1 MPKQPY
7 NNLLLRLKAY
17 KISAYPFETGPLLAG
32 FFIFVKINPIH
43 MIDLNS
49 FFGKILH
56 YLDLRP
62 DLEDFESI
70 ENEIEKGIVFKGT
83 NLWILAFAIIVA
95 SVGLN
100 MNSTAVIIGAMLIS
114 PLMGPINGIGFSLAT
129 YNLTLL
135 SRAIRNLTFAILAG
149 LAASTLYFILSPVS
163 SAHSEL
169 LARTTP
175 TFYDVLIALFGGMAG
190 IVAIS
195 TRLKGNVIPGVAIA
209 TALMPPL
216 CTAGY
221 GLATLQ
227 AKFFFGALYLFTINT
242 VFIALAAL
250 LVSKMLKFPLYDIVD
265 KSKIKRINQ
274 VTYAVIV
281 LTFIPSLYFA
291 FQLVTKEKFIQKAE
305 RFVENVTYLDG
316 AYLLRHNVEPSSKS
330 INLVY
335 GGRTLSEEEKKLIQ
349 EKTHLFDIEAKVEVK
364 QGFGMDDSGLKN
376 LSEMARDLENLRI
389 SVIKKQQTIDSLNNR
404 YQMGNELI
412 DELQVLFP
420 EIKGIAVSP
429 QVLFYRNKQTKELT
443 MVIIDTKEKRLTDET
458 KNTLHNYLKSRTKTE
473 NIKII
478 TLENED

>member
-1 MPKQPY
+1 
-7 NNLLLRLKAY
+7 
-17 KISAYPFETGPLLAG
+17 
-32 FFIFVKINPIH
+32 
-43 MIDLNS
+43 MIDLNAYIER
-49 FFGKILH
+49 ILAH
-56 YLDLRP
+56 FELRN
-62 DLEDFESI
+62 DLEEFDKI
-70 ENEIEKGIVFKGT
+70 RDEIEKSVVFKGT
-83 NLWILAFAIIVA
+83 NLWILAFAIVIA

-100 MNSTAVIIGAMLIS
+100 MNSTAAIIGAMLIS
-114 PLMGPINGIGFSLAT
+114 PLMGPINGVGFSIAT
-129 YNLTLL
+129 YNLSLL
-135 SRAIRNLTFAILAG
+135 SRALRNLSFAILSG
-149 LAASTLYFILSPVS
+149 LTASTIYFILSPVS